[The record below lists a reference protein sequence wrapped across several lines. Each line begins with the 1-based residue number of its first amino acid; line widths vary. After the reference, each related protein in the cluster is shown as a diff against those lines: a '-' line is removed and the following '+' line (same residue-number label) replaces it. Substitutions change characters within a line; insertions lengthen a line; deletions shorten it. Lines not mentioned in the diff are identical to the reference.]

1 MNERL
6 LLVQPPHR
14 RRELLELLEGKS
26 LQISTASDFREA
38 REKLTEEAAFDLLLA
53 DAELPD
59 GTWRDLLQLNL
70 RLEPPCEMIV
80 CSPCG
85 DEELWAEALQRGA
98 YDLLVEPYSRQEVY
112 RIIRSALDNRY
123 IRRFTAQAA
132 S

>member
-14 RRELLELLEGKS
+14 RPELLRLLDGKS
-26 LQISTASDFREA
+26 LQISMASDFREA
-38 REKLTEEAAFDLLLA
+38 QKKLTEEAFDLL
-53 DAELPD
+53 LPD

-70 RLEPPCEMIV
+70 RLHQPCEMIV
-80 CSPCG
+80 CSACG

-98 YDLLVEPYSRQEVY
+98 YDLLVEPFSRQEVY

-123 IRRFTAQAA
+123 IRRFTAQVA

>member
-14 RRELLELLEGKS
+14 RRELLGLLDGKS

-38 REKLTEEAAFDLLLA
+38 QKKLNEETFDLLLA

-59 GTWRDLLQLNL
+59 GSWRDLLQLNL
-70 RLEPPCEMIV
+70 RLHHPCEMIV

-98 YDLLVEPYSRQEVY
+98 YDLLVEPFSRQEVY

-123 IRRFTAQAA
+123 IRRFTALAA

>member
-14 RRELLELLEGKS
+14 RSELLKLLDGKS
-26 LQISTASDFREA
+26 LQISTASNFLEA
-38 REKLTEEAAFDLLLA
+38 RKKMAEETFDLLLA
-53 DAELPD
+53 DARLPD

-70 RLEPPCEMIV
+70 RLQQPCEMIV

-85 DEELWAEALQRGA
+85 DEELWSEALQRGA
-98 YDLLVEPYSRQEVY
+98 YDLLVEPFSRQEVY

>member
-14 RRELLELLEGKS
+14 RPELLRLLDGKS
-26 LQISTASDFREA
+26 LHISLASDLREA
-38 REKLTEEAAFDLLLA
+38 RIKLAEETFDLLLA

-70 RLEPPCEMIV
+70 RLPQPCEMIV
-80 CSPCG
+80 CSACG

-98 YDLLVEPYSRQEVY
+98 YDLLVEPFSRQEVY

-123 IRRFTAQAA
+123 IRRFTVEVA

>member
-14 RRELLELLEGKS
+14 RGELLRILEGKD
-26 LQISTASDFREA
+26 LLISTASDFVEA
-38 REKLTEEAAFDLLLA
+38 RNKLADEAFDLLLS

-70 RLEPPCEMIV
+70 RLLHPCEMIV

-98 YDLLVEPYSRQEVY
+98 YDLLVEPFSRQEVY
-112 RIIRSALDNRY
+112 RIIRSAIDNRY
-123 IRRFTAQAA
+123 IRRFTERVA